1 MAWVKNYGT
10 TRGQK
15 KTPLIL
21 KDFFSLKFGTN
32 EQSMT
37 WGEKSHE
44 DGLKTAVEPAPTPLF
59 RA

>member
-1 MAWVKNYGT
+1 MKIQEEAMAWVKNYGT

-32 EQSMT
+32 QQSMT

-44 DGLKTAVEPAPTPLF
+44 DGLRYSCKMK
-59 RA
+59 